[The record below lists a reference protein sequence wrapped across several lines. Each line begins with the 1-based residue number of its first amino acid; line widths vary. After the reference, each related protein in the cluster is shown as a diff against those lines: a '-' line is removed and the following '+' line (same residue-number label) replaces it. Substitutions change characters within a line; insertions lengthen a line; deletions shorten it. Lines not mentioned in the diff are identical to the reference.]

1 MTGEC
6 SQKIVPRGEVSSF
19 KEVTPMKGKLAT
31 VTFIAL
37 TTVFVAGPT
46 PAQEMGDAKRGFAIA
61 QMTCA
66 QCHSIRKGELRS
78 RNGQAPT
85 FEGLANT
92 PGMTPLALRV
102 ALRTPHREMPNL
114 VLKNEEI
121 DDIGAYIETL
131 K

>member
-1 MTGEC
+1 ME
-6 SQKIVPRGEVSSF
+6 
-19 KEVTPMKGKLAT
+19 KLAAGA
-31 VTFIAL
+31 VIAL
-37 TTVFVAGPT
+37 AAVLVAVQIS
-46 PAQEMGDAKRGFAIA
+46 AQELGDAKRGLAIA

-66 QCHSIRKGELRS
+66 QCHAIRKGELRS

-85 FEGLANT
+85 FEGLATT
-92 PGMTPLALRV
+92 PGMTPTALRV

-114 VLKNEEI
+114 ILKNDEI

>member
-1 MTGEC
+1 MIDKHPAG
-6 SQKIVPRGEVSSF
+6 SI
-19 KEVTPMKGKLAT
+19 
-31 VTFIAL
+31 IAL
-37 TTVFVAGPT
+37 IATLFAVEA
-46 PAQEMGDAKRGFAIA
+46 PAQELGDAKRGLVIA

-85 FEGLANT
+85 FVGLATT

-114 VLKNEEI
+114 VLKNDEI
-121 DDIGAYIETL
+121 DDIGAYIESL